1 MKKLLIAATAG
12 LAAAG
17 AFAETE
23 VYNLTLNVKQLV
35 PSYTKDG
42 KVDYMKQGSVKYTSL
57 IVDGNAAGAWTTK
70 EFIGDATFT
79 FDATEFGKKDEK
91 LAVDATFTA
100 RQSGFW
106 CIGFGTEKSVSGS
119 FVGQADNG
127 DEDVSPAYGTWS
139 AKVNAAVAKKLDEN
153 PDLTLPEVVNLPKA
167 VKESFKDWEALQDAI
182 DQQVKGATTLAEL
195 KTVAEA
201 ALEEAKAERLA
212 VTNKIA
218 EIEAEKKAAQDD
230 LTAYTAKWGTMNAAI
245 KQPVDANYEL
255 TDAAKKKVDDAKA
268 AFDDADAKVKAF
280 EDELKVLKKSLEA
293 VSANSAIHWF
303 PANGEVQKD
312 GTLKTQN
319 DLWKEAIEA
328 TNKLVVAKEANVTSQ
343 KEGAAVAKLNWEAE
357 VAVTNGVWT
366 YFADLAGKALS
377 KDYTAALQYADATVA
392 YNKSVKDQGD
402 AIAAYDAPVK
412 TEKILENV
420 EINEWGNIDP
430 NGVFLINLGG
440 ALTEA
445 KYYDTGYY
453 PASVYEY
460 NLDFYNR
467 NGYWEAYELDGAAQ
481 EVTDAENFV
490 KEVEKAIKQVAAA
503 VDSEKEKMEKTLVE
517 YLKKQFLD

>member
-1 MKKLLIAATAG
+1 MKKLLIAATVG
-12 LAAAG
+12 LAATG

-23 VYNLTLNVKQLV
+23 VYNLTFNVKQLV

-57 IVDGNAAGAWTTK
+57 LVDGNAAGAWTSK
-70 EFIGDATFT
+70 EYLGNAFFALNNEV
-79 FDATEFGKKDEK
+79 EFGKKDEK
-91 LAVDATFTA
+91 LAVDATFGNGEGA
-100 RQSGFW
+100 FFG
-106 CIGFGTEKSVSGS
+106 CAGFGTEKSVSGS
-119 FVGQADNG
+119 FVGNV
-127 DEDVSPAYGTWS
+127 EDGSPAYGTWS
-139 AKVNAAVAKKLDEN
+139 AKVNASVAKKLDAN
-153 PDLTLPEVVNLPKA
+153 PDLTLPEVVSLPKD

-182 DQQVKGATTLAEL
+182 DQQMKGATTLAEL

-245 KQPVDANYEL
+245 TQPVAANYEL
-255 TDAAKKKVDDAKA
+255 TAAAKKKVDDAKT
-268 AFDDADAKVKAF
+268 AFDAADAKVKAF
-280 EDELKVLKKSLEA
+280 EAELDVLKKSLEA
-293 VSANSAIHWF
+293 VSANSALDWF
-303 PANGEVQKD
+303 PADGEVQKD

-343 KEGAAVAKLNWEAE
+343 KDGAAVAKLNWEAE

-377 KDYTAALQYADATVA
+377 KDYTADLQYADATLA

-412 TEKILENV
+412 TEKILDKV
-420 EINEWGNIDP
+420 ETWGGIDN

-445 KYYDTGYY
+445 KLYDTGYY

-467 NGYWEAYELDGAAQ
+467 NGYWEAYELDGAAR

-503 VDSEKEKMEKTLVE
+503 VASEKEKMEQTLVE
-517 YLKKQFLD
+517 YLKNQYLK